1 MIKRAEPM
9 KTTADDWLSQSPSE
23 TNLTWKATSF
33 ALSTLHKIIR
43 ANIQLEGQE
52 NLSSRPTVYV
62 LNHFTRFE
70 TFVVPYLIHRLTD
83 RQPHSLAHHA
93 LFKGAFGEY
102 LEKLGAISTDRPMK
116 HRLIVGELMA
126 GRDWMIFPEG
136 AMMKNKDVFRR
147 GQYYLNH
154 PVKKRPPHTG
164 AAVIAL
170 KAYYHRWH
178 CRHGMERGDERV
190 ISYYRK
196 RYRIPSVE
204 HLSDEDLVIVPV
216 NITYYPLR
224 PGRNVLS
231 RFASRIFKDLPAGV
245 MEELIVEGQLLM
257 SESDITI
264 YFGKPIE
271 VEQYVRPLLPLV
283 QSMPFLSDPRRRS
296 NMIVSMQKTRLT
308 RRCMDDIYKKVKI
321 NVDHLFAAGLRHLK
335 ADRILRDDF
344 YRVLYLSAL
353 EARTLSDRRLHRS
366 LRKKLVTLVA
376 EGRHP
381 RVDDARQLALS
392 DGLIEDDGTWLRL
405 NRVAVEDAYTFDE
418 IRLKN
423 TLGVIANELAPL
435 KHVNRVIRRY
445 ANMGH
450 DELRREMVEQL
461 FQLDQDRFETAYA
474 RYYREGESKPR
485 SIGRP
490 FFLRGSRGAPGIVL
504 SHGYT
509 AAPEEVRGLGEHLH
523 ARGYSVYGVCLE
535 GHGTAPQHLSDV
547 KWEDWVHSYYRG
559 YTLIR
564 NHCDD
569 VVVGGFSTGGLLALL
584 AAARVA
590 GPVRGVFAI
599 NAPLKVQD
607 IRSRFVGPA
616 VMWNDLLQRFQKNNE
631 EWEYVEHHPEN
642 PHINYGKNYLRGVL
656 ELQRLIGECRDALP
670 GVNRPALI
678 LQSTQDP
685 TVRPESGQG
694 IHDMLSSE
702 RKTLAWIESDRH
714 VIVQGNGRESIF
726 GRIAC
731 FVDDVSG
738 RSASVD

>member
-1 MIKRAEPM
+1 M
-9 KTTADDWLSQSPSE
+9 KTTDNEWLLQAPSE

-33 ALSTLHKIIR
+33 VLSTLHKIIR

-52 NLSSRPTVYV
+52 NLSSRPTIYV

-83 RQPHSLAHHA
+83 RQPHSLAHHK

-102 LEKLGAISTDRPMK
+102 LTALGAISTRQPMK

-136 AMMKNKDVFRR
+136 AMMKNKDVYRR

-154 PVKKRPPHTG
+154 PGKRRPPHTG

-170 KAYYHRWH
+170 KAYYHRLH
-178 CRHGMERGDERV
+178 CRRGMERGDERV
-190 ISYYRK
+190 IQYYRK

-204 HLSDEDLVIVPV
+204 HLSEEELVIVPINV
-216 NITYYPLR
+216 TYYPLR
-224 PGRNVLS
+224 PGRNIVS
-231 RFASRIFKDLPAGV
+231 RLAKRIFKDLPAGI

-264 YFGKPIE
+264 YFGQPIE
-271 VEQYVRPLLPLV
+271 IEPYVRPLLPLV
-283 QSMPFLSDPRRRS
+283 NGMPFLVDPRRRS

-321 NVDHLFAAGLRHLK
+321 NIDHLFAVGLRHLK
-335 ADRILRDDF
+335 RDRIRKDDF

-376 EGRHP
+376 EGSHP
-381 RVDDARQLALS
+381 RVEDARALAVA
-392 DGLIEDDGTWLRL
+392 DGMIEDDGTWFQL
-405 NRVAVEDAYTFDE
+405 NRETVREAYTFDE

-435 KHVNRVIRRY
+435 KRMNRVIRRY
-445 ANMGH
+445 VNMTH
-450 DELRREMVEQL
+450 ADLRREMVEQL
-461 FQLDQDRFETAYA
+461 FQLDQDRFESAYE

-485 SIGRP
+485 AIGRP
-490 FFLRGSRGAPGIVL
+490 FFLRGRRDVPGIVL

-509 AAPEEVRGLGEHLH
+509 AAPEEVRALGEHLH
-523 ARGYSVYGVCLE
+523 ERGYSVYGVCLE
-535 GHGTAPQHLSDV
+535 GHGTAPHHLRDV
-547 KWEDWVHSYYRG
+547 KWEDWVHTYYRG
-559 YTLIR
+559 YALVR
-564 NHCDD
+564 NHCED
-569 VVVGGFSTGGLLALL
+569 VIVGGFSTGGLLALMT
-584 AAARVA
+584 AARA
-590 GPVRGVFAI
+590 AEPVRGVFAI

-631 EWEYVEHHPEN
+631 EWEYVAHYPEN
-642 PHINYGKNYLRGVL
+642 PHINYVKNYLRGVL
-656 ELQRLIGECRDALP
+656 ELQRLIGACREAL
-670 GVNRPALI
+670 GDVNGPALV

-685 TVRPESGQG
+685 TVRPKSGQE
-694 IHDMLSSE
+694 IHDE
-702 RKTLAWIESDRH
+702 IAGDQKTLEWIDSDRH
-714 VIVQGNGRESIF
+714 VIVQGSGREAVF
-726 GRIAC
+726 ERIAT
-731 FVDDVSG
+731 FVAEVTEQ
-738 RSASVD
+738 RSVP